1 MKRLLLVFSIMLL
14 GLAQAVSAHDPRT
27 VARDFTHSMA
37 IEGAGKFSLSYKS
50 LHFNET
56 NFNNRKVAQALTAFN
71 RLWKSIGKLDT
82 EFEIVVAGV
91 KVPKGSYTLGINYD
105 ANDNYKLVLGSG
117 GTDITAPMQFATDGP
132 VAKYLTFDLRPDND
146 TDTFTIEGRY
156 GPARI
161 WADVKVPYLAA
172 HEHDK
177 KN

>member
-1 MKRLLLVFSIMLL
+1 MKRTLLVLSIMLL
-14 GLAQAVSAHDPRT
+14 GLSQAVSAHDPRT

-37 IEGAGKFSLSYKS
+37 IEGAGKFSLNYKS

-56 NFNNRKVAQALTAFN
+56 NFNNRKAERALAAFN
-71 RLWKSIGKLDT
+71 RVWKSIGKLDT

-105 ANDNYKLVLGSG
+105 ANDNFKLVLASG
-117 GTDITAPMQFATDGP
+117 GNEITAPMQFATGGP
-132 VAKYLTFDLRPDND
+132 VVNYLSFDLRPDND

-161 WADVKVPYLAA
+161 WAEVKVPYLASHG
-172 HEHDK
+172 HEK